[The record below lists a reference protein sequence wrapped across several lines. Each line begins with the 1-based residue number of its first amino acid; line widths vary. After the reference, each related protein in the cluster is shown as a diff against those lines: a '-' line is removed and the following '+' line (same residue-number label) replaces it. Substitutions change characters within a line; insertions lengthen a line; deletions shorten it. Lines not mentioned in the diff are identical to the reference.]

1 MLSSVLSSSN
11 FFHEPAPNFI
21 RTSRYSSSNHR
32 FEVSGVEC
40 CLHQIRWS
48 RGQPLRQA
56 VQTNNVSMGGC
67 ATACRGRWKWITELL
82 ISGPISGSGGTLQRL
97 LASSGRVDRIRNC
110 QIRSN
115 PTRDSI
121 LGNRNRA
128 CQTPRCCV
136 QSASLTPPGAAGRC
150 YTRFS
155 ITPSHL
161 NSSCNHLASVTWDL
175 LRQAFVRLQKTPK
188 RRHGR
193 VLQICQI
200 SQTQDTA
207 W

>member
-1 MLSSVLSSSN
+1 MNLLK
-11 FFHEPAPNFI
+11 
-21 RTSRYSSSNHR
+21 
-32 FEVSGVEC
+32 C
-40 CLHQIRWS
+40 CLHQIRRS

-67 ATACRGRWKWITELL
+67 ATACRSRWKWITELL

-155 ITPSHL
+155 ITTSQL
-161 NSSCNHLASVTWDL
+161 NSSVIIWLRSPGICFDRHSCASRKHQNAATAGCY
-175 LRQAFVRLQKTPK
+175 RFFGFH
-188 RRHGR
+188 RRK
-193 VLQICQI
+193 IP
-200 SQTQDTA
+200 A